1 MKKFNQGILLSSL
14 GSFWWGVIGVIYFR
28 SLSFVGPHE
37 LVIHRCLW
45 TTIFLLITSFIF
57 FKVDKI
63 KDILKSKKKILTL
76 LMSSILILTN
86 WSVWIYAVT
95 TNQIINASFGY
106 FIMPIMSVF
115 FGYLFFKERLNFKI
129 TLSIILVI
137 ISIIYMFY
145 EFKSVP
151 LIGLTVAISWSLYN
165 VCRKLILVDTDI
177 GLLIES
183 LFIFPFALIA
193 LLYLFSLGANMRIG
207 KNSNLSDGFGIHFG
221 INIGRIIV
229 NVSQDFSS
237 GNLSSFRTSELTLE
251 YVFSDEPEKKE
262 ANVDSTTV
270 LVDTLDSDGDGVI
283 DIEDECP
290 NIFGSL
296 SAKGCPDT
304 DGDGVEDKD
313 DICPNT
319 QGFNTINGCPILSR
333 KDSIVLNSAI
343 RNLYFDSDS
352 EKIKPSS
359 HQSLNE
365 MSKLLLANKNMILII
380 HGHTD
385 SDASNKYNLNL
396 SARRAKS
403 VRDFILKRG
412 VTNKK
417 VIMDWFGEE
426 NPLFPNTTELNKSK
440 NRRVEFSIT
449 FM

>member
-1 MKKFNQGILLSSL
+1 LSLLTSLSMKKFNQGILLSSL

-193 LLYLFSLGANMRIG
+193 LLYLISLGAN
-207 KNSNLSDGFGIHFG
+207 NFSTD
-221 INIGRIIV
+221 NI
-229 NVSQDFSS
+229 
-237 GNLSSFRTSELTLE
+237 TLMFMLILAGPITVIPLFL
-251 YVFSDEPEKKE
+251 YVK
-262 ANVDSTTV
+262 
-270 LVDTLDSDGDGVI
+270 
-283 DIEDECP
+283 
-290 NIFGSL
+290 
-296 SAKGCPDT
+296 
-304 DGDGVEDKD
+304 GVE
-313 DICPNT
+313 
-319 QGFNTINGCPILSR
+319 LSGLGPTGMIFYITPTFQFLLGYFYYDEIFSFE
-333 KDSIVLNSAI
+333 KFVSFIIIWIAVLIYLN
-343 RNLYFDSDS
+343 NLY
-352 EKIKPSS
+352 EK
-359 HQSLNE
+359 N
-365 MSKLLLANKNMILII
+365 
-380 HGHTD
+380 
-385 SDASNKYNLNL
+385 
-396 SARRAKS
+396 
-403 VRDFILKRG
+403 
-412 VTNKK
+412 
-417 VIMDWFGEE
+417 
-426 NPLFPNTTELNKSK
+426 
-440 NRRVEFSIT
+440 
-449 FM
+449 